1 MTRTLIILA
10 IGLASAGCPTPAPIP
25 PPSPSNPPTMSG
37 PKMLV
42 QRGGASG
49 ERSAQAAAS
58 HEAPVSLQVDLY
70 QLVVPHGTI
79 SRNEPF
85 WKRVDEQAVDV
96 ATYDLLLKNG
106 VRVGVAPVAEWDR
119 FRELMER
126 TPAQTKL
133 NTMVGATGKPMELP
147 MRKEVRTEHIFYFDK
162 QNQLQGRTY
171 DDSANIVTMTVQSAP
186 RKTDTLRIA
195 LCPVVRG
202 MRKQLQYSAMNNE
215 LGEVA
220 YAVPERIYDMNLCAD
235 VPVNTFLIV
244 APSPQATWPS
254 SIGNSFFVTDGV
266 AERMETV
273 LLIVPKAVR
282 FEPAR

>member
-1 MTRTLIILA
+1 MKRTLIILGIA
-10 IGLASAGCPTPAPIP
+10 LAAAGCPTPPPIP
-25 PPSPSNPPTMSG
+25 PPAPSNPPKMTG

-42 QRGGASG
+42 QRGAASG
-49 ERSAQAAAS
+49 ERSTQAAS
-58 HEAPVSLQVDLY
+58 HESPVSLQIDVY
-70 QLVVPHGTI
+70 QLVVPQRTI
-79 SRNEPF
+79 SHNEAF

-147 MRKEVRTEHIFYFDK
+147 MRKEVRTQHIFYFDK
-162 QNQLQGRTY
+162 SNQMQGRTY
-171 DDSANIVTMTVQSAP
+171 DESANIVTMTVQSAP

-220 YAVPERIYDMNLCAD
+220 YAVPERLYDMNLCAD

-254 SIGNSFFVTDGV
+254 SIGNSFFVADGT

-282 FEPAR
+282 FEPTR